1 MTRQGQQ
8 LFNNLGASSPT
19 SCLGGFEIGDAP
31 SYIKGAGENK
41 MKTRDEIL
49 DQFCTETGMSRE
61 RLDMLNPAVEPCL
74 CGCGESVVKITM
86 PATKASE

>member
-1 MTRQGQQ
+1 
-8 LFNNLGASSPT
+8 
-19 SCLGGFEIGDAP
+19 
-31 SYIKGAGENK
+31 